1 MQIYPNI
8 LCHFS
13 LATGNTFVWLMARRE
28 READTHIALYIIIH
42 IYNHI

>member
-13 LATGNTFVWLMARRE
+13 LATGNTFVWLMARGERE
-28 READTHIALYIIIH
+28 RLIH
-42 IYNHI
+42 